1 MPGKT
6 PSLPGGR
13 GDVLVTLM
21 LQQEFTRLIV
31 VTVMIYITGIIA
43 YLQLTDVNRNKVKQN
58 ENVHWRILSY
68 S

>member
-1 MPGKT
+1 
-6 PSLPGGR
+6 
-13 GDVLVTLM
+13 M